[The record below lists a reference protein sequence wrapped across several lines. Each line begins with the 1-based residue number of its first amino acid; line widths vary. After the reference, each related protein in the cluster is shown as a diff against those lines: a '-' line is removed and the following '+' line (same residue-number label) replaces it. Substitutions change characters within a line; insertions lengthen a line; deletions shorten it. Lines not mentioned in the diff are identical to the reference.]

1 MAGASIADVAALA
14 GVSESTVSQALNG
27 NRPVSAKTH
36 AKVQAAI
43 DQLGYRPNRL
53 AAGLRSQ
60 RTHTK
65 IGRAHVCTPVTR
77 RSTLFPSTTLFRS
90 PVSAKTHAK
99 VQAAIDQLGYRPNR
113 LAAGLRS
120 QRTHTIALVLQNI
133 SNPFYPAF
141 ARGAQDA
148 LYAEGYQTL
157 ICSTDGHPEL

>member
-27 NRPVSAKTH
+27 NR
-36 AKVQAAI
+36 
-43 DQLGYRPNRL
+43 
-53 AAGLRSQ
+53 
-60 RTHTK
+60 
-65 IGRAHVCTPVTR
+65 
-77 RSTLFPSTTLFRS
+77 